1 MRCSYPNVLMNPF
14 VDPSAYREQMSP
26 MCRKLD
32 ILSDMSFSKILDK
45 VKYATLLEG
54 KKRSEQG
61 GGESLRVGFA

>member
-54 KKRSEQG
+54 KKCSEQG